1 MRGIQ
6 IGREEAK
13 LSLYA
18 DDTYMGN
25 LQSMQSQR
33 VGHNWSTE
41 QQQQR
46 LYTKTTRNDKWIQQG
61 SRIQDWHTEICCIS
75 LH

>member
-25 LQSMQSQR
+25 LQSMRSQR
-33 VGHNWSTE
+33 VGHN
-41 QQQQR
+41 
-46 LYTKTTRNDKWIQQG
+46 
-61 SRIQDWHTEICCIS
+61 
-75 LH
+75 

>member
-33 VGHNWSTE
+33 VGHN
-41 QQQQR
+41 
-46 LYTKTTRNDKWIQQG
+46 
-61 SRIQDWHTEICCIS
+61 
-75 LH
+75 